1 MTLFSKRTTARSHS
15 DSCSWG
21 KIIILGA
28 NRPFTNGIFMTIAYF
43 DTIAGISGDMTLGA
57 FLHAGVPLEFLRKEL
72 AKLPVGGY
80 SLSAKIVERNAIA
93 VQKVDVTIDGEVEIS
108 VPHSHDHYQHQ
119 HAHPHPQRSLTDILE
134 LIDRSTLPL
143 RVRERA
149 AKIFTI
155 IGQAEAKIHSTTLD
169 KIHFHEV
176 GAVDSIV
183 DIVGA
188 CICLEYFGIDAVYSS
203 PVKLGSGGSVHT
215 QHGAMPIPTP
225 ATLEILQG
233 YPTILTDIPFE
244 LTTPT
249 GAGII
254 KALSSGMLSMEAL
267 KVKAI
272 GYGCG
277 TREIPQVPNLLR
289 VFIGDLVASYDND
302 ELVSIETN
310 IDNMNPEIFPFVIEQ
325 LISNGAHDAYMI
337 PVVMKKGRPGIL
349 LSALVNRGKIDSV
362 LKVFFA
368 ETTTLGVRIQSI
380 ERRKLQRSS
389 KVVKT
394 SFGEMRVKV
403 IGVDG
408 AERLSPEF
416 EECKRVAL
424 EKNIPLLEVYK
435 QLEAELS

>member
-1 MTLFSKRTTARSHS
+1 
-15 DSCSWG
+15 
-21 KIIILGA
+21 
-28 NRPFTNGIFMTIAYF
+28 MTIAYF
-43 DTIAGISGDMTLGA
+43 DTVAGISGDMTLGA
-57 FLHAGVPLEFLRKEL
+57 FLHAGVPLEFLRSEL

-80 SLSAKIVERNAIA
+80 SLATRLVERNAIS
-93 VQKVDVTIDGEVEIS
+93 VTKVDVAIDSETPK
-108 VPHSHDHYQHQ
+108 PHSHDHHSAEYDHQ
-119 HAHPHPQRSLTDILE
+119 KHDRHLHSHHPSRSLKDILE
-134 LIDRSTLPL
+134 LIEASTLPP

-155 IGQAEAKIHSTTLD
+155 IGQAEAKIHGTTLD
-169 KIHFHEV
+169 KVHFHEV

-188 CICLEYFGIDAVYSS
+188 CICLEYFGIEAVYSS
-203 PVKLGSGGSVHT
+203 PVKLGSGGFVQT
-215 QHGAMPIPTP
+215 QHGTMPIPTP
-225 ATLEILQG
+225 ATVEILQG
-233 YPTILTDIPFE
+233 YATILTDIPFE

-254 KALSSGMLSMEAL
+254 KALSSGGLSMEAL
-267 KVKAI
+267 KLKAI

-277 TREIPQVPNLLR
+277 TREIPQVPNVLR
-289 VFIGDLVASYDND
+289 VLIGELEARYDTD

-310 IDNMNPEIFPFVIEQ
+310 IDNMNPEIYPFVIEQ
-325 LISNGAHDAYMI
+325 LISNGAHDAYLI

-362 LKVFFA
+362 LKVIFD

-394 SFGEMRVKV
+394 RFGEIRVKV
-403 IGVDG
+403 IGIDG
-408 AERLSPEF
+408 VERLSPEF
-416 EECKRVAL
+416 EECKRIAL
-424 EKNIPLLEVYK
+424 EKKLPLLEVYK
-435 QLEAELS
+435 QIESELS

>member
-1 MTLFSKRTTARSHS
+1 
-15 DSCSWG
+15 
-21 KIIILGA
+21 
-28 NRPFTNGIFMTIAYF
+28 MTIAYF

-72 AKLPVGGY
+72 AKLSVGGY
-80 SLSAKIVERNAIA
+80 SISTRTVERNTIA
-93 VQKVDVTIDGEVEIS
+93 AQKVDVTIDGEGDS
-108 VPHSHDHYQHQ
+108 ATPHLHDHHTDGHNHHTHDHHQHQ
-119 HAHPHPQRSLTDILE
+119 HDHPHPLRSLADILG
-134 LIDRSTLPL
+134 LIDQSTLPP

-149 AKIFTI
+149 ARIFTV
-155 IGQAEAKIHSTTLD
+155 IGQAEAKIHGTTLD

-203 PVKLGSGGSVHT
+203 PVKLGSGGFVHT
-215 QHGAMPIPTP
+215 QHGTMPIPTP

-249 GAGII
+249 GAGIL
-254 KALSSGMLSMEAL
+254 KALSSGTLSMEAL
-267 KVKAI
+267 TVKAI

-289 VFIGDLVASYDND
+289 VFIGNLEVSYDKD

-337 PVVMKKGRPGIL
+337 PVVMKKGRAGIL
-349 LSALVNRGKIDSV
+349 LSALVNRGKVDSV

-424 EKNIPLLEVYK
+424 EKNMPLLDVYK
-435 QLEAELS
+435 QIEAELS